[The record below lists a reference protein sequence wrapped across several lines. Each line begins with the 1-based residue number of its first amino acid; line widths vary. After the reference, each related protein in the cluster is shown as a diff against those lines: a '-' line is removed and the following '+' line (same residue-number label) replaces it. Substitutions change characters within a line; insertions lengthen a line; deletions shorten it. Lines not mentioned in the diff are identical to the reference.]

1 MLATVHRLLKYP
13 WLHHLNFHTWT
24 TYPETLDAPTL
35 ATKTQLKHTQTTAIQ
50 TRAETIVHQCVC
62 TQPWSHAGA
71 DSEIPASAPG
81 VTAPQIVWQLT
92 TQPSTTSTKTFA
104 EFRFSKQQR
113 RSHMATFFLARR
125 NSIYRLWNMYIPS
138 NIRYALKGHRC

>member
-1 MLATVHRLLKYP
+1 RKARSKHKRIAPLLATVHRLLKYP

-62 TQPWSHAGA
+62 TQPW
-71 DSEIPASAPG
+71 I
-81 VTAPQIVWQLT
+81 TAPQIVWQLT

-113 RSHMATFFLARR
+113 R
-125 NSIYRLWNMYIPS
+125 
-138 NIRYALKGHRC
+138 